1 MAKSKI
7 EINSTGITSLL
18 KSQEIQTFLQ
28 EKAQDIASRCA
39 GAYETDIY
47 VGKTR
52 ANSSI
57 ITRDAATFRKNLKDN
72 ELLRALK

>member
-1 MAKSKI
+1 MSKTKI
-7 EINSTGITSLL
+7 VLNSKGITDLL

-28 EKAQDIASRCA
+28 EKAQDIVSRCS
-39 GAYETDIY
+39 GAYETDVY
-47 VGKTR
+47 VGKNR